1 MGYKVAGHQMCSLIQ
16 AQFKRKYLSFLQ
28 NTETHSKISYVW
40 KNLVVMW
47 LLAFVGVSFVMTYGA
62 FFSNPDRMYHEAFIT
77 TTESA
82 PMDKAMLQRGD
93 Q

>member
-1 MGYKVAGHQMCSLIQ
+1 MGYKVAGHQMHSLIQ
-16 AQFKRKYLSFLQ
+16 AHIKRKYLSFLQ

-40 KNLVVMW
+40 KKIVVLW
-47 LLAFVGVSFVMTYGA
+47 LLLFVGATFVMTYLA

-82 PMDKAMLQRGD
+82 PMDKAMLLRGD